1 MTNKKYHTVITFPQ
15 SNRKI
20 VERGKI
26 DTPYTNTLPHIL
38 LAWHRHFNKKWW
50 G

>member
-1 MTNKKYHTVITFPQ
+1 MKNKKYQNITVGTVSN

-26 DTPYTNTLPHIL
+26 VIIFTHI
-38 LAWHRHFNKKWW
+38 
-50 G
+50 